1 MVKQVLKSTISIE
14 LLKSEAVI
22 LIIVGSEY
30 LQVVDWNGIS
40 SLFNFL
46 SHRHAPYDNQMG
58 CPSHLRRW
66 RLHAHPIQGGGAIP
80 TVPKKVDVASSFH
93 SQKYGGVPSPFKK
106 GGHDELTSYK
116 IFHHCV
122 HYHIINWDIVY
133 PSIQSYMSG
142 SLEKGGSIPSLGR
155 T

>member
-1 MVKQVLKSTISIE
+1 MEYMYVEYVYLYIEYMRVYVYIYIYQSELSWGVVKQVLKSTISVE

-22 LIIVGSEY
+22 LIVSGSEY

-40 SLFNFL
+40 SLFKFL

-80 TVPKKVDVASSFH
+80 TVPNKVEVASSFH
-93 SQKYGGVPSPFKK
+93 SRNMAESPA
-106 GGHDELTSYK
+106 HLRRN
-116 IFHHCV
+116 V
-122 HYHIINWDIVY
+122 MLN
-133 PSIQSYMSG
+133 
-142 SLEKGGSIPSLGR
+142 
-155 T
+155 

>member
-1 MVKQVLKSTISIE
+1 MVKHIQQTIISIE

-46 SHRHAPYDNQMG
+46 SHRHVPYDDKMG

-66 RLHAHPIQGGGAIP
+66 RLHAHPIQGVGAIP
-80 TVPKKVDVASSFH
+80 TVPKKVEVASSFH
-93 SQKYGGVPSPFKK
+93 SKKYGGVPSPFKK

-116 IFHHCV
+116 IFSSFCTLPH
-122 HYHIINWDIVY
+122 N
-133 PSIQSYMSG
+133 
-142 SLEKGGSIPSLGR
+142 
-155 T
+155 